1 MPKGKILEIIR
12 TERESAA
19 LSKGLLIKVEDEQGE
34 HRYLALHQGWEVEF
48 ELNSKCPTRIESLTR
63 VHEER
68 LYTHSGPKGK

>member
-12 TERESAA
+12 TERESSA
-19 LSKGLLIKVEDEQGE
+19 LSKGLLVKVEDEKGE

-48 ELNSKCPTRIESLTR
+48 ELNAQHPTRIASLTK